1 MQCWSGLILSTH
13 PCVWLVYIASNTE
26 WRLHA
31 CVVFM
36 LRLCIIPLPADESW
50 LSTWI
55 FFCSQLLFLWLLFC
69 STLQLNVFL
78 LLCFSAAVMTQ
89 TVQTNGVQPLS
100 KTWELSLYELQ
111 RTPQV
116 PTAVSATVLEVNLN
130 YSSDQ
135 NNYLLR
141 YRNQLT
147 LMCAFKL

>member
-1 MQCWSGLILSTH
+1 M
-13 PCVWLVYIASNTE
+13 
-26 WRLHA
+26 
-31 CVVFM
+31 
-36 LRLCIIPLPADESW
+36 
-50 LSTWI
+50 
-55 FFCSQLLFLWLLFC
+55 
-69 STLQLNVFL
+69 QLNLFL

-116 PTAVSATVLEVNLN
+116 PTAVSATVLAVNLN

-147 LMCAFKL
+147 LMCAFKLESIYCTT